1 MQSKFAS
8 HLVIGAMSVMSLCG
22 ASWAGTPSYTVKEV
36 HPEFAEVFPKAMND
50 RAKVGITF
58 TNAKGKTADA
68 VCGPKACTTVPVL
81 PTAPKGEAARING
94 INRLGHVVGSSP
106 TARVHSHAIVFDG
119 VATREIGAF
128 DEDGCGGCSLISWA
142 SDIND
147 KGVVVGDSQTAGG
160 GFQGFVWKD
169 GVMTKL
175 PTLGGDSSAAHA
187 INLRGVVAGS
197 AETGENGTHHAVVFR
212 KGKVQDLGVLGTGMY
227 ATAYDIN
234 NSDVVVGESTLD
246 GPNLVRPFIYREGA
260 MTQLPLPAGALHGS
274 AFSINDA
281 GWVVGSF
288 MTSEWRGRAWVYDGT
303 SAYDLET
310 LIPAADQAQW
320 QIINAA
326 DINASGQILVSAHKV
341 SDVTNKYHALILTP
355 VAPTN

>member
-119 VATREIGAF
+119 VATRE
-128 DEDGCGGCSLISWA
+128 
-142 SDIND
+142 
-147 KGVVVGDSQTAGG
+147 VGDSQTAGG